1 MDVSFTLAEN
11 VVNVHYDDLS
21 PVALDMT
28 KKDIL
33 DVLGVATAG
42 SAALGVAEVEGLLE
56 EWDGKKESTV
66 IGFDCMLP
74 APCAALINGM
84 MSHALDYD
92 DGHDMSMVHA
102 AASVVSSAFAVAQR
116 KGKVN
121 GKDFIAAVAL
131 GIDLMARMALGAK
144 TNLRVSGWV
153 YSCIFGH
160 FGAAAAAGKILGLDK
175 DKMVNAFGI
184 AYSQTGGSFQS
195 IADAVLTKRAQLGFA
210 ARAGV
215 FSALLAERG
224 ITGPANC
231 IEGKYGIYN
240 NYIKGE
246 YDRNVVT
253 KDLGRRFEIEN
264 MGFKA
269 YPSCGYTHNPIFST
283 LTLMRENGLEAND
296 IDEINVSTGKNA
308 GDLFEPPERKRCPQ
322 VVPDA
327 QFSIPYTVG
336 VAVVKGSVS
345 IGDFTPEAIKDARV
359 LEVAQRVNPI
369 ILSDL
374 TRREVDPS
382 IVEIKTKNGN
392 RYSMRMD
399 NRKGTPENPMT
410 EEEFDAKFRD
420 CMRHGRKPISKQMT
434 ENIMYLIKNLEEVN
448 DVGKILELLG

>member
-1 MDVSFTLAEN
+1 MDVAFILAEN
-11 VVNVHYDDLS
+11 VVRVTYDNLNS
-21 PVALDMT
+21 VAIDMT

-56 EWDGKKESTV
+56 EWGGKKESTV

-74 APCAALINGM
+74 APYAALINGM

-92 DGHDMSMVHA
+92 DGHDKSMVHA

-116 KGKVN
+116 KGKIN
-121 GKDFIAAVAL
+121 GKDFITAVAL

-153 YSCIFGH
+153 YSCIFGY

-175 DKMVNAFGI
+175 EKMVNAFGI
-184 AYSQTGGSFQS
+184 AYSQTAGSFQS

-224 ITGPANC
+224 ITGPVNC
-231 IEGKYGIYN
+231 MEGDYGIYN

-246 YDRNVVT
+246 YDPHAVT
-253 KDLGRRFEIEN
+253 NDLGRQFEVVN

-283 LTLMRENGLEAND
+283 LTLMKENGLKADD

-308 GDLFEPPERKRCPQ
+308 GDLFEPLERKRRPP

-336 VAVVKGSVS
+336 VAVVKGSVG
-345 IGDFTPEAIKDARV
+345 IGDFTPEAIKDTRV
-359 LEVAQRVNPI
+359 LGVAQRVNPI
-369 ILSDL
+369 ILSEL

-382 IVEIKTKNGN
+382 IVEIKTKDGN

-410 EEEFDAKFRD
+410 EEEFDNKFRD
-420 CMRHGRKPISKQMT
+420 CLTHGRKHISKQKT
-434 ENIMYLIKNLEEVN
+434 EKIMHLIKNLEEVD
-448 DVGKILELLG
+448 DVGKIVQLLG